1 MGPLGRV
8 DLEEETT
15 VTLQML
21 GGTLEA
27 ALNNCG
33 TITVSV
39 PAGIIARVPVPGAW
53 NLHVKV
59 IQGGT
64 VTVKY
69 DGGKE
74 QFVAPGNEQYFD
86 DVTEITSNGG
96 AIVFEVDCRRRR
108 LAPFLFA
115 APLGLLALLF
125 GGDEAVVPVL
135 SPAIPG

>member
-1 MGPLGRV
+1 
-8 DLEEETT
+8 
-15 VTLQML
+15 
-21 GGTLEA
+21 
-27 ALNNCG
+27 
-33 TITVSV
+33 
-39 PAGIIARVPVPGAW
+39 
-53 NLHVKV
+53 V

-69 DGGKE
+69 DGGKD

-96 AIVFEVDCRRRR
+96 AIVFEVDCRQRK
-108 LAPFLFA
+108 LFPFLLAA